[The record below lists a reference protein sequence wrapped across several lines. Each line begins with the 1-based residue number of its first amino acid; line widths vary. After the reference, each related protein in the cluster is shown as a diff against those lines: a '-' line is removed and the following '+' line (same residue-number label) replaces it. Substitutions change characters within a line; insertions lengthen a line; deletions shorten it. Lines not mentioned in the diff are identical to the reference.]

1 MSKVFICAAIPDEQA
16 IKEEGAVAVATAIE
30 AGDERRARAKF
41 HWQFLEHYPAAQ
53 DCAYKFLVCEDKP
66 GIPRPALD
74 SWDAEYMQENRW
86 DEESASFIPVE
97 PESDPMNVNFDKL
110 SLEVQNAVLVKFG
123 TCENITVDMAID
135 AQELLQEDVATF
147 DGHIVEALMKT
158 PEINAMYPERKL
170 FAIGWVKH
178 KCNPGAKWPEI
189 QAELRNWKKRQ
200 DAERKETGKYTSVV
214 DLASA
219 RVNQQNTE
227 NSAGKINPVTAAICR
242 EYKQTWKTLDEELA
256 YALWPGDID
265 TGNIDGSIHRWA
277 KNEVIDKDREDWKRI
292 SASMRK
298 QPDAVRYDRQTIFGL
313 VRERPIDIHKD
324 PVALNKYITEY
335 LTTKGVFED
344 DEGTNQGTAG
354 TLPSPVPETDAV
366 ETAMPDNEK
375 NECEVEDEPS
385 VEREGPFY
393 FLFTDKDGE
402 KYGRANKL
410 SGLEKALALGA
421 TEITKEEYFARKNGT
436 YSGSQQNTG
445 ASDTIAQPEP
455 VKVTADEVNK
465 IMQAA
470 NISQPDANKLL
481 AVSRGEF
488 VDGISD
494 PNDPKWVKGIQ
505 TRDCVYQN
513 QPETEKTS
521 PDMNQP
527 EPVVQ
532 QEPEKVCNA
541 CGQTGGDSCPDCGA
555 VMGDATY
562 QETFG
567 EENQIEAKEKDPE
580 EMEGAEHPHN
590 ENAGSDPHRD
600 CSDETGEVADPV
612 IVEDIEPGIYYGISN
627 ENYHAGPGVSK
638 SQLDDIADTPAL
650 YLWRKNA
657 PVDTTK
663 TKTLDL
669 GTAFHCR
676 VLEPEEFSNRF
687 IVAPEFNR
695 RTNAG
700 KEEEKA
706 FLMECASTGKTVI
719 TAEEGRKIE
728 LMYQSV
734 MALPLGQW
742 LVESAGHAESSIYWE
757 DPETGILC
765 RCRPDKIIP
774 EFHWIMDVKTT
785 ADIQR
790 FKTAYYDYRYHVQD
804 AFYSD
809 GYEAQFGVQP
819 TFVFLVA
826 STTIECG
833 RYPVEIFM
841 MGEEAKQAGQLEYHR
856 NLRTLADC
864 LNTDEWPAIKTLS
877 LPRWAKEYAND

>member
-354 TLPSPVPETDAV
+354 TLPSPVPKTDAV

-375 NECEVEDEPS
+375 TECEVEDEPS

-488 VDGISD
+488 VAGISD
-494 PNDPKWVKGIQ
+494 PNDPKWVKGIE
-505 TRDCVYQN
+505 TRDSVNQN
-513 QPETEKTS
+513 QQETEQNGQKAEQNSPNALQNEPETK
-521 PDMNQP
+521 QP
-527 EPVVQ
+527 EPVAQ
-532 QEPEKVCNA
+532 QEVEKVCTA
-541 CGQTGGDSCPDCGA
+541 CGQSGGGNCPDCGA

-562 QETFG
+562 QETFD
-567 EENQIEAKEKDPE
+567 EENQVEVQENDPK
-580 EMEGAEHPHN
+580 EMEGAEHPHK
-590 ENAGSDPHRD
+590 ENAGSAQDHA
-600 CSDETGEVADPV
+600 SDSETGETADPLIAMNGHHV
-612 IVEDIEPGIYYGISN
+612 ITSTSRMWHHMMIDLETMGKNPDAPLISIGAIFFDPQTGDMGP
-627 ENYHAGPGVSK
+627 EFSKTIDMDTAGGVIDRGTIKWWLKQSREAQ
-638 SQLDDIADTPAL
+638 SAILTDEIPLDDAL
-650 YLWRKNA
+650 LQLR
-657 PVDTTK
+657 
-663 TKTLDL
+663 
-669 GTAFHCR
+669 
-676 VLEPEEFSNRF
+676 EFIDENSG
-687 IVAPEFNR
+687 EF
-695 RTNAG
+695 
-700 KEEEKA
+700 
-706 FLMECASTGKTVI
+706 F
-719 TAEEGRKIE
+719 
-728 LMYQSV
+728 
-734 MALPLGQW
+734 
-742 LVESAGHAESSIYWE
+742 
-757 DPETGILC
+757 
-765 RCRPDKIIP
+765 
-774 EFHWIMDVKTT
+774 
-785 ADIQR
+785 
-790 FKTAYYDYRYHVQD
+790 VQ
-804 AFYSD
+804 
-809 GYEAQFGVQP
+809 V
-819 TFVFLVA
+819 
-826 STTIECG
+826 
-833 RYPVEIFM
+833 
-841 MGEEAKQAGQLEYHR
+841 
-856 NLRTLADC
+856 
-864 LNTDEWPAIKTLS
+864 
-877 LPRWAKEYAND
+877 

>member
-41 HWQFLEHYPAAQ
+41 TWQFLEQYPAAQ

-66 GIPRPALD
+66 GMPRPAID
-74 SWDAEYMQENRW
+74 SWDTEYMQENRW

-227 NSAGKINPVTAAICR
+227 NSAGKINPVTAAIRR

-265 TGNIDGSIHRWA
+265 AGNIDGSIHRWA

-298 QPDAVRYDRQTIFGL
+298 QPDALRYSRQTIFGL

-324 PVALNKYITEY
+324 PVALNKYITKY

-344 DEGTNQGTAG
+344 DEGTNQGTAN
-354 TLPSPVPETDAV
+354 TLSSPVPETDAV
-366 ETAMPDNEK
+366 ETEVSDTQK
-375 NECEVEDEPS
+375 NESALEAEPS

-402 KYGRANKL
+402 KYGRAHKL
-410 SGLEKALALGA
+410 SGLNKALAAGA
-421 TEITKEEYFARKNGT
+421 TEITREEYFARKNGT

-470 NISQPDANKLL
+470 NTSQPDADELL

-488 VDGISD
+488 VAGISD
-494 PNDPKWVKGIQ
+494 PNDPKWVKGIE
-505 TRDCVYQN
+505 THDSVNQN
-513 QPETEKTS
+513 QQETEQNDQKAEQNSPNALQNEPETK
-521 PDMNQP
+521 QP
-527 EPVVQ
+527 EPVAQ
-532 QEPEKVCNA
+532 QEVEKVCTA
-541 CGQTGGDSCPDCGA
+541 CGQSGGGNCPDCGA

-562 QETFG
+562 QETFD
-567 EENQIEAKEKDPE
+567 EENQVEVQENDPE
-580 EMEGAEHPHN
+580 EMAGAEHPLK
-590 ENAGSDPHRD
+590 ENAGSAQDHA
-600 CSDETGEVADPV
+600 SDNETGEAADHSIKVNGHHEITSTSRTCDHLMIDLETMGKNPDAPIISIGAIFFDPQTGDMGPEFSKTIDLETTGGV
-612 IVEDIEPGIYYGISN
+612 IDRDTIKWWLKQSREAQSAILTDEIPLDDALLQLREFIDENSGEFFVQVWGNGANFDNTILRRSYERQGIPCPWRYYNDRDVRTIVELGKAIDFDARTAIPFEGERHN
-627 ENYHAGPGVSK
+627 A
-638 SQLDDIADTPAL
+638 LDDARYQAKYVSAIWQKLIPSQAD
-650 YLWRKNA
+650 
-657 PVDTTK
+657 
-663 TKTLDL
+663 
-669 GTAFHCR
+669 F
-676 VLEPEEFSNRF
+676 
-687 IVAPEFNR
+687 
-695 RTNAG
+695 
-700 KEEEKA
+700 
-706 FLMECASTGKTVI
+706 
-719 TAEEGRKIE
+719 
-728 LMYQSV
+728 
-734 MALPLGQW
+734 
-742 LVESAGHAESSIYWE
+742 
-757 DPETGILC
+757 
-765 RCRPDKIIP
+765 
-774 EFHWIMDVKTT
+774 
-785 ADIQR
+785 
-790 FKTAYYDYRYHVQD
+790 
-804 AFYSD
+804 
-809 GYEAQFGVQP
+809 
-819 TFVFLVA
+819 
-826 STTIECG
+826 
-833 RYPVEIFM
+833 
-841 MGEEAKQAGQLEYHR
+841 
-856 NLRTLADC
+856 
-864 LNTDEWPAIKTLS
+864 
-877 LPRWAKEYAND
+877 